1 MCRKPPP
8 EAVSLFNHS
17 LKGNALFS
25 RWHLTDEA
33 SKSPED
39 NRCTAQPSALGR
51 NIHIKTFR
59 KPKFVFMATAIKC
72 YFSKKQFLGFNLS
85 HALEILSHMLQ
96 SVVYWRSVQVIA
108 TLKISHL
115 RNIWVSTHLCFLD
128 DNVLCRSSISLTT
141 SPGEAVSVNL
151 HRKWQIRSLRPQD
164 PWDSWGRDLSITFLN
179 PTKDWICQ
187 AAPPFPFSRN
197 CDASHTHTK
206 KKTTK
211 QHTQN
216 MLMLHKTGSVLGTTN
231 FVTKQGGACFWPILF
246 VLYHCR
252 VWSFQKAVAFYILLP
267 LKASPTKMSILWRG
281 RNYALSLKPTLC
293 DVLQERCILT
303 ENKTIII
310 SPWLFPFS
318 SNHSNSSSWY

>member
-72 YFSKKQFLGFNLS
+72 YFSKKQFWGFNLS

-141 SPGEAVSVNL
+141 SPGDSVSVNL

-164 PWDSWGRDLSITFLN
+164 PWDSWGRDLSITFPN
-179 PTKDWICQ
+179 PTKDWICCSSI
-187 AAPPFPFSRN
+187 PF
-197 CDASHTHTK
+197 
-206 KKTTK
+206 
-211 QHTQN
+211 
-216 MLMLHKTGSVLGTTN
+216 
-231 FVTKQGGACFWPILF
+231 
-246 VLYHCR
+246 
-252 VWSFQKAVAFYILLP
+252 
-267 LKASPTKMSILWRG
+267 
-281 RNYALSLKPTLC
+281 
-293 DVLQERCILT
+293 
-303 ENKTIII
+303 
-310 SPWLFPFS
+310 
-318 SNHSNSSSWY
+318 